1 MVLFA
6 CFRWQIFDD
15 DDDDHD
21 ISKPNTVG
29 TNQKKIAKSLGVQLT
44 YEQIQ
49 ATVFL

>member
-1 MVLFA
+1 MWFVVCLF
-6 CFRWQIFDD
+6 D